1 MDFTNPHFEEP
12 GWLWLA
18 VLAPL
23 LLAGLHRYASVA
35 RRKQLARVASPHL
48 IGGLTRSH
56 SPARRNLKHTLLLV
70 SVALFGVAL
79 ARPQWGELETQN
91 QWLGDDVLF
100 VLDCSRSMLATD
112 VLPNRLQRAKYSILD
127 FVRRHGTGRVGL
139 VAFAGTAFLQCPLT
153 FDYDAFEEALANLD
167 ERSLPVGGT
176 DLGRSLLEAF
186 HAMEKKSA
194 RKLIVILTDGED
206 LEKGGVKEAGTL
218 GKDGVTVYAVGVG
231 TAAGAELRA
240 TAANGQS
247 DFVRDDNGQVVRS
260 RLDEET
266 LTQIAKATGGEYF
279 PLGRVGEGLQ
289 KVRHAIETTNT
300 AAFSRVRAQGVE
312 RFHVPI
318 AMALMLLVI
327 ESLIGT
333 RRGEPAKNVMKSTGQ
348 HTSAATVTALG
359 LLICTAAVGGSTQT
373 TNVATLLPPPPAPV
387 TAREFYNAGVK
398 RLAAGKLSEAEKMF
412 EGALNQQDAQ
422 VQPLAL
428 YDLGHARFSIGSEQL
443 KKSAAAGPARTRGE
457 HADLAGADAIQS
469 AEAAL
474 ASKDIQQMVAAYQ
487 RGRGVRKELRGA
499 YDAVYAALEVHRGTL
514 EKWRRALGDF
524 RSAAELNPT
533 DTNALHNAEVVERA
547 LAKLVDSVVQT
558 QTITLKC
565 AGRCSK
571 LNDLMCELK
580 GRIPKDK
587 MPPSAGNSDD
597 EDDMGEPKLEE
608 LIGKQESGP
617 KDGRESDLT
626 LSREDAGGLLD
637 SFKLGGNRRLPMGQG
652 DPGQPKD
659 RKRRDW

>member
-12 GWLWLA
+12 AWLWLA
-18 VLAPL
+18 VLAPV
-23 LLAGLHRYASVA
+23 LLAGLHRYATMA
-35 RRKQLARVASPHL
+35 RRNQLARVASPQ
-48 IGGLTRSH
+48 IIPTLTRSH
-56 SPARRNLKHTLLLV
+56 SPLRRRLKHILLLV

-79 ARPQWGELETQN
+79 ARPQWGELKTQN

-167 ERSLPVGGT
+167 ERALPVGGT
-176 DLGRSLLEAF
+176 DLGRSLREAF
-186 HAMEKKSA
+186 HAIEKRSA
-194 RKLIVILTDGED
+194 RKLIVIVTDGED
-206 LEKGGVKEAGTL
+206 LEKAGAKEAAAL
-218 GKDGVTVYAVGVG
+218 AKDGVTVYTVGVG
-231 TAAGAELRA
+231 TPAGAELRA
-240 TAANGQS
+240 TAPNGQS
-247 DFVRDDNGQVVRS
+247 DYIRDDKGQVVRS

-289 KVRHAIETTNT
+289 QVRRAIDAKNSAT
-300 AAFSRVRAQGVE
+300 FSRVRAQGVE
-312 RFHVPI
+312 RFHVPM
-318 AMALMLLVI
+318 ALALMLLVV

-333 RRGEPAKNVMKSTGQ
+333 RRGGLAANVMNSKRHQ
-348 HTSAATVTALG
+348 TSAAMTTALG
-359 LLICTAAVGGSTQT
+359 LMICAAAFGGTNQT
-373 TNVATLLPPPPAPV
+373 TNVALLTPPSPKPV
-387 TAREFYNAGVK
+387 TARDFYNTGVK
-398 RLAAGKLSEAEKMF
+398 QLAAGKLAEAEKMF

-428 YDLGHARFSIGSEQL
+428 YDLGHARFAIGAEQL
-443 KKSAAAGPARTRGE
+443 KKSAAASPARTRGE
-457 HADLAGADAIQS
+457 HADLVGADAIQS

-474 ASKDIQQMVAAYQ
+474 ATKDIQQMVAAYQ
-487 RGRGVRKELRGA
+487 RGKGVRKELRAA
-499 YDAVYAALEVHRGTL
+499 YEAVYAALEVHRGTL

-547 LAKLVDSVVQT
+547 LARLVDSVVQT
-558 QTITLKC
+558 QMITLKC

-571 LNDLMCELK
+571 LNDLMSELK

-587 MPPSAGNSDD
+587 MPPSAGNSDE

-608 LIGKQESGP
+608 LIGKQEAGP

-652 DPGQPKD
+652 EPSQPKD

>member
-1 MDFTNPHFEEP
+1 MDLTNPHFEDP

-18 VLAPL
+18 VLAPV
-23 LLAGLHRYASVA
+23 LLAALHRYASVA

-48 IGGLTRSH
+48 IAGLTRSH
-56 SPARRNLKHTLLLV
+56 SPARRNLKQGLLLV
-70 SVALFGVAL
+70 SAALFGVAL
-79 ARPQWGELETQN
+79 ARPQWGELETQD

-112 VLPNRLQRAKYSILD
+112 VLPNRLQRSKYSILD
-127 FVRRHGTGRVGL
+127 FVRRHATGRVGL

-167 ERSLPVGGT
+167 ERAIPVGGT
-176 DLGRSLLEAF
+176 DLGRSLREAF
-186 HAMEKKSA
+186 HAMEKKSS
-194 RKLIVILTDGED
+194 RKLIVVLSDGED
-206 LEKGGVKEAGTL
+206 LEAGGVKEAGAL
-218 GKDGVTVYAVGVG
+218 AKDGVTVFAVGVG
-231 TAAGAELRA
+231 TVAGAELRVA
-240 TAANGQS
+240 AANGHS

-289 KVRHAIETTNT
+289 KVRHAIETKRT
-300 AAFSRVRAQGVE
+300 ATFSRVRAQGVE

-333 RRGEPAKNVMKSTGQ
+333 RRREPVENVMNSTRQ
-348 HTSAATVTALG
+348 QTSAGVATALG
-359 LLICTAAVGGSTQT
+359 LLICSAAFGGTNQT
-373 TNVATLLPPPPAPV
+373 TNAASLPPPPPAPV
-387 TAREFYNAGVK
+387 SARGFYNAGVK
-398 RLAAGKLSEAEKMF
+398 KLFAGKLTEAE
-412 EGALNQQDAQ
+412 ALFAGSLNRQDEQ

-428 YDLGHARFSIGSEQL
+428 YNLGYARFAIGCEQL
-443 KKSAAAGPARTRGE
+443 KKAAAASPARARGE
-457 HADLAGADAIQS
+457 HADLAGAEAIQS

-474 ASKDIQQMVAAYQ
+474 ASNDIQQMVAAYQ
-487 RGRGVRKELRGA
+487 RGRGVRKELRAA
-499 YDAVYAALEVHRGTL
+499 YEAVYSALEVHRGTL

-524 RSAAELNPT
+524 RGAAELNPA
-533 DTNALHNAEVVERA
+533 DTNAFHNAEVTERA

-558 QTITLKC
+558 QMITLKC
-565 AGRCSK
+565 AGRRSK

-587 MPPSAGNSDD
+587 MPPSAGNSDE
-597 EDDMGEPKLEE
+597 EDDLGEPKLEE
-608 LIGKQESGP
+608 LIGKQETGS
-617 KDGRESDLT
+617 KDGRELDMP